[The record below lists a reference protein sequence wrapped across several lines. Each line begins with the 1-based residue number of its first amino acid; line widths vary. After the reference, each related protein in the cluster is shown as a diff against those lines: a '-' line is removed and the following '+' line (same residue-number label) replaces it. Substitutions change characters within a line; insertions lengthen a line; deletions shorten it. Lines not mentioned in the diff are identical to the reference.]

1 MLNAFDHHLGVRDER
16 KNALALDV
24 LGVIEKI
31 VLNTKVLVPLTN
43 GLIFPT
49 GVIAHVVHR
58 TIAASVV
65 ASTQYLTM
73 SLVAFAL
80 HVWIRRSSG
89 VSVQVVASA
98 MRGMSTTLKLAPMC
112 VIA

>member
-1 MLNAFDHHLGVRDER
+1 VLNAFDHHLGVRDER

-43 GLIFPT
+43 RLVFPT
-49 GVIAHVVHR
+49 GVIADVVHR

-73 SLVAFAL
+73 SLMAFAL
-80 HVWIRRSSG
+80 C
-89 VSVQVVASA
+89 VSLKRLVLVLDVLEVVGKIVPR
-98 MRGMSTTLKLAPMC
+98 M
-112 VIA
+112 